1 MEETQLPA
9 AIHILVAMYA
19 YATMISVTD
28 IEAEQESMN
37 YHGDTHADSLI
48 ENGKQQSKTYSF
60 DFLLS
65 FIAFLYFLLN
75 VVSAACFSGV
85 YP

>member
-1 MEETQLPA
+1 MF
-9 AIHILVAMYA
+9 A

-37 YHGDTHADSLI
+37 YRGDTHADSLI

-60 DFLLS
+60 EYDASFEIAAAPYEIYQWQEVNGEKRYRTDTILLG
-65 FIAFLYFLLN
+65 
-75 VVSAACFSGV
+75 CWRD
-85 YP
+85 